1 MAARSDVLHKLVQV
15 RDEITAVV
23 ESAPESHWSASVS
36 ENDWTAHDLLA
47 HIASTSGVAGYVLMM
62 ATVGAQSGGG
72 EAFDQ
77 DQFNGQQVELRA
89 ERSAEDLLN
98 EARSNIQRDIQAI
111 EAAPDDLLSKH
122 FVAQWGAEGS
132 VAEVIIAS
140 LEGHLGEHITDL
152 RAGLA

>member
-1 MAARSDVLHKLVQV
+1 MMEARGDVLHKLAEV

-23 ESAPESHWSASVS
+23 ESAPESHWSAGVY
-36 ENDWTAHDLLA
+36 ENAWTAHDLLA

-62 ATVGAQSGGG
+62 AKVGAPSGG

-77 DQFNGQQVELRA
+77 DQFNGQHVELRA
-89 ERSAEDLLN
+89 ARSAGDLLN
-98 EARSNIQRDIQAI
+98 EIRSNIQRDIQAI

-140 LEGHLGEHITDL
+140 LEGHLGEHIAGL